1 MPQPYFEME
10 VSKSVTPW
18 VNRLYVESTRASSF
32 LGMRL
37 LKARH
42 KKPSSFVIW
51 GQTSPYGRVC
61 SVCWADHCKFRDSM
75 RIDKYQNI
83 PTSWYSSA
91 APFPSLHIST
101 NGGSFSSRVVIQ
113 HDRTNTH
120 QQHTPCSKWWSLL
133 LFFFRLLFSLLY
145 IDITL
150 VSLMVMELFYRYFH
164 LHHAQCNYEIPATF
178 IVQCTMPN
186 RTVPPHEVIIYPQQ
200 KKML

>member
-1 MPQPYFEME
+1 
-10 VSKSVTPW
+10 
-18 VNRLYVESTRASSF
+18 
-32 LGMRL
+32 
-37 LKARH
+37 
-42 KKPSSFVIW
+42 
-51 GQTSPYGRVC
+51 
-61 SVCWADHCKFRDSM
+61 M

-200 KKML
+200 KKCFRRNGTGADVLKPSLPRHNGRHFCIRHQAIIWTKAYPMHWRIYAALRGDELMSAKILPTATWNRSSE